1 MERPS
6 VLIMRHVDDSGNGYE
21 LDDLL
26 SMKNSVRMDDIIE
39 RIITIHK
46 RHATIVYPIGTSNPA
61 AIEELRSLAI
71 ELQAE
76 GR

>member
-6 VLIMRHVDDSGNGYE
+6 VLIMRHVQDSGNGYE

-26 SMKNSVRMDDIIE
+26 SMKNSVPMEDIIE
-39 RIITIHK
+39 KIIDIH
-46 RHATIVYPIGTSNPA
+46 RRYATSAYPIGTSNPA
-61 AIEELRSLAI
+61 ANEDLRSLAV
-71 ELQAE
+71 ELEAE